1 MKKLL
6 LVSLCLLATLCVSPV
21 FAQNRTITGT
31 VTAKEDGLPLPGV
44 TVKIKGT
51 DQGVS
56 TDANGKFSIS
66 AQTGATLT
74 FTYIAYLPQEMLV
87 GAGNVIDVVLAQ
99 NEQQLSEV
107 VVTALGISRDKKSLG
122 YSTQQLNAD
131 EITRGQNIGL
141 AGAIQGKVS
150 GVQVTPSSGMPGAS
164 ARIAIRG
171 SRALDADGNNSPL
184 YVIDGLPIS
193 SDNDFST
200 GQSVTG
206 SDYAN
211 RALDIDPNDIETF
224 NILKGQAATALYG
237 IRASNGAIVI
247 TTKNGKNAIGK
258 PQVTINSNATF
269 DRISIYPDLQ
279 SKYAQGTGGN
289 YSPLQSKS
297 YGPLIENLPNSTTHG
312 GNTSNAFTNSGANLR
327 PGMYYVPQRAAAG
340 LDPWQTPQVYNN
352 VKDFFQ
358 TGHTFSNS
366 VNVAQG
372 FEKGSFSI
380 TLGNA
385 NQRGIIPTTGL
396 DRYNAKF
403 SGEAKLS
410 DHFTTGF
417 NVNVVNSKLTKQ
429 TSANNGVVAT
439 LYPAPPSYDLKGIPS
454 NVLNNPYAQNTYR
467 STSGFDGIYWALK
480 NTEFLERNQRFFGN
494 AYLQFTSGLGT
505 TNQKLTV
512 KYQIGG
518 DTYTTNYRDVFGYG
532 HNNGLGE
539 ISLNDITNNSIN
551 SLITASY
558 NNRLS
563 DDLVLNVLVG
573 NEFVH
578 TDSRTNYAF
587 GQNFNYGGFNHMK
600 NASVYSAEEDYV
612 QRRTIGNFG
621 SVSLDYKDMLF
632 LNVTGR
638 QDHISSMPSNNRSFF
653 YPSAS
658 LAFVFTQLPAL
669 KNNNVLTFGKLRA
682 SIAQV
687 GQAASIFKQSF
698 YSTPV
703 FGGGFSSGTPILYP
717 LPGGITAYTQY
728 GILYDP
734 NLKPQ
739 NTTSY
744 EFGTD
749 LTFFNGIATLSYTF
763 SRQNV
768 KDQIFDVPLAAS
780 TGATSLKTN
789 AGRVHTNAHEL
800 TLGFRPINRANVK
813 WNINFNFTKIDNY
826 VDELAPGVESL
837 FLGGFTDPQ
846 VRASIGERF
855 PTIYGV
861 SYARNAAGQI
871 VVDAN
876 GLPTAGPEKV
886 IGRVSPDFM
895 LGVNTALEVKKVR
908 LTATLDWKQGGQM
921 YAGTTGLLD
930 FYGISQRSADLR
942 TPGTSFLFEKPAVKV
957 TGTDG
962 SGNPIYA
969 PNDIMI
975 PAANTEAYFTRVN
988 GISEGSI
995 RDNSF
1000 IKLREVTLG
1009 YPVIDKPSLRVNV
1022 NLFARNLLVWSQIK
1036 GMDPESSQ
1044 GNTNMSGAFERFSL
1058 PGTSSYGLGLNVKF

>member
-6 LVSLCLLATLCVSPV
+6 LVSLCLLATLCVTQV
-21 FAQNRTITGT
+21 FVQNRTITGT

-44 TVKIKGT
+44 TVRIKGT

-66 AQTGATLT
+66 VQTGAILS
-74 FTYIAYLPQEMLV
+74 FTYIAYISQDITV
-87 GAGNVIDVVLAQ
+87 GASSVIDVVLAED
-99 NEQQLSEV
+99 NQQLSEV

-122 YSTQQLNAD
+122 YATQQLNAD

-150 GVQVTPSSGMPGAS
+150 GVEITPSSGMPGAS
-164 ARIAIRG
+164 ARITIRG
-171 SRALDADGNNSPL
+171 SRSLNATGNNSPL

-193 SDNDFST
+193 SDNDFNT
-200 GQSVTG
+200 GNSVTG

-211 RALDIDPNDIETF
+211 RALDIDPNDIETL
-224 NILKGQAATALYG
+224 NILKGQAASALYG

-247 TTKNGKNAIGK
+247 TTKSGKNAIGK
-258 PQVTINSNATF
+258 PQVTINSNTTF
-269 DRISIYPDLQ
+269 DKISVYPELQ
-279 SKYAQGTGGN
+279 SIYAQGTGGN
-289 YSPLQSKS
+289 YSPSQSKS
-297 YGPLIENLPNSTTHG
+297 YGPLINELPDNATYG
-312 GNTSNAFTNSGANLR
+312 GNKVNTFTNAAGLH

-385 NQRGIIPTTGL
+385 NQRGIIPSTGL
-396 DRYNAKF
+396 DRYTGKF
-403 SGEAKLS
+403 AGEAKLS
-410 DHFTTGF
+410 SHFTTGF
-417 NVNVVNSKLTKQ
+417 NVNFANSKLTKQ
-429 TSANNGVVAT
+429 SSANNGVVAT

-454 NVLNNPYAQNTYR
+454 NVANNPYSQNTYR
-467 STSGFDGIYWALK
+467 STSGFDGIYWAIK
-480 NTEFLERNQRFFGN
+480 NNEFLERNQRFFGN

-532 HNNGLGE
+532 HANGLGE
-539 ISLNDITNNSIN
+539 VSLNDVTNNMVN
-551 SLITASY
+551 SLFTASY

-563 DDLVLNVLVG
+563 DDIVLDILVG

-578 TDSRTNYAF
+578 NDSRANYAF
-587 GQNFNYGGFNHMK
+587 GQNFNYGGFNQMK
-600 NASVYSAEEDYV
+600 NASVYSASEDYT
-612 QRRTIGNFG
+612 QRRTIGNFANV
-621 SVSLDYKDMLF
+621 SVDYKDMLF

-638 QDHISSMPSNNRSFF
+638 QDLISSMPSNNRSFF

-658 LAFVFTQLPAL
+658 LGFVFTQLPAL
-669 KNNNVLTFGKLRA
+669 KNNNVLTFGKLRG
-682 SIAQV
+682 SVAQV
-687 GQAASIFKQSF
+687 GQAASLFKQSF

-717 LPGGITAYTQY
+717 LPGGITAYTQD
-728 GILYDP
+728 GVLYDP

-744 EFGTD
+744 EIGTD
-749 LTFFNGIATLSYTF
+749 LTFFNGVATLSYTY

-768 KDQIFDVPLAAS
+768 TDQIFEVPLAAS
-780 TGATSLKTN
+780 TGSTSLLTN
-789 AGRVHTNAHEL
+789 AGRVHTNAHEV

-813 WNINFNFTKIDNY
+813 WNINFNFTKIDNM
-826 VDELAPGVESL
+826 VDALAPGVESL

-846 VRASIGERF
+846 VRASIGENF

-861 SYARNAAGQI
+861 SYARNAAGEI
-871 VVDAN
+871 VVDAS
-876 GLPTAGPEKV
+876 GMPTAGPEKV
-886 IGRVSPDFM
+886 IGRVSPKFI

-908 LTATLDWKQGGQM
+908 LTAVLDWKNGGQM

-942 TPGTSFLFEKPAVKV
+942 ATGTSFLFEKPAVKV

-975 PAANTEAYFTRVN
+975 PAAKTEAYFTRVN
-988 GISEGSI
+988 SISEGSI

-1000 IKLREVTLG
+1000 VKLREVTLG
-1009 YPVIDKPSLRVNV
+1009 YPVIDKTGLKV
-1022 NLFARNLLVWSQIK
+1022 NLNVFARNLLIWSQIK
-1036 GMDPESSQ
+1036 GIDPESTQ

-1058 PGTSSYGLGLNVKF
+1058 PATSSYGLGLNVKF